1 MSTCLTK
8 KYIPQ
13 IGVFEMKSENQRSS
27 LLWKKIHK
35 SFTPCIFK
43 VFFNIFRLDNILVSY
58 VFKVSCSGKFC
69 VFSMSGMSDGQA
81 LLNLHVLKNNSCEY
95 LKIPY
100 RTKTCKDGMQGEKS
114 A

>member
-1 MSTCLTK
+1 MCSI
-8 KYIPQ
+8 Y
-13 IGVFEMKSENQRSS
+13 
-27 LLWKKIHK
+27 
-35 SFTPCIFK
+35 
-43 VFFNIFRLDNILVSY
+43 RLDNILVSY

-81 LLNLHVLKNNSCEY
+81 LLNLHVLKNNSCGY

-100 RTKTCKDGMQGEKS
+100 RTKTCKDGMKGEKS